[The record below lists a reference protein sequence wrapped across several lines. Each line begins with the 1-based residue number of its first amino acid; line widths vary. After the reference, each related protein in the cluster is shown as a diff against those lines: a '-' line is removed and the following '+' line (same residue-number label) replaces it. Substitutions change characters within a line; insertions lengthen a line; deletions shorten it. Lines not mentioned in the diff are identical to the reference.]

1 MLTIKNIS
9 NTGLKEFQWAGNEWV
24 LYGIDTTN
32 LEYRF
37 IFIPMQAGRYD
48 THKAQIVLL
57 DRNAVTGQ
65 GYKLWTTNGRFAYVN
80 TNEIPSWNALVG
92 IVFKNIMVQ
101 QTI

>member
-1 MLTIKNIS
+1 MLTIKGID
-9 NTGLKEFQWAGNEWV
+9 NTKIKEFHWQGNEWV
-24 LYGIDTTN
+24 LYGIDTTS

-80 TNEIPSWNALVG
+80 TNEIKTWMQLTQ
-92 IVFKNIMVQ
+92 IVFKNIMIKQ
-101 QTI
+101 NR

>member
-9 NTGLKEFQWAGNEWV
+9 NTGLKEFKWAGYEWV

-32 LEYRF
+32 TEYRF

-92 IVFKNIMVQ
+92 IVFKNIMVCN
-101 QTI
+101 